1 MKKLTPLQVARRVD
15 KPLIMS
21 AQDFLDNRRS
31 YNASFDVA
39 NGRLLVHQ
47 KYGGFPSEFVIIRP
61 MRTEP
66 LSESISNAFSSYAF
80 ENGSRSPNFFPRF
93 HSYQVFSPNGNRYI
107 LLEIIAGKRDMRKLF
122 FKFCEDTKR
131 DHAVIGPDYQ
141 LSLGRDRF
149 SFLDAT
155 LVHQRKLDSLKTVSS
170 RHKLQ
175 IPSDKIATVAKS
187 QLRSA
192 NDTAE
197 IVERWSF
204 IDQLEGKSPPFRD
217 KIYDRAKRRAAA
229 IEKLISAEFGVPTE
243 TGTSDC
249 ESIPAQDVFRYAIW
263 KKGKRLLYLCCS
275 HFDQLTDVTIV
286 LGTKKVR

>member
-1 MKKLTPLQVARRVD
+1 MKQKTSLSTLTDKLRQSMSGEQYLEHLKSFRISISREQDRLYLRGKNRGGANELVLVRPLRDEQ
-15 KPLIMS
+15 
-21 AQDFLDNRRS
+21 
-31 YNASFDVA
+31 
-39 NGRLLVHQ
+39 
-47 KYGGFPSEFVIIRP
+47 
-61 MRTEP
+61 
-66 LSESISNAFSSYAF
+66 LSESTRNAFCSYAF
-80 ENGSRSPNFFPRF
+80 NNGSRSVNFFPEF
-93 HSYQVFSPNGNRYI
+93 NSYQVFSPKGQRYI
-107 LLEIIAGKRDMRKLF
+107 LIEIIAEKRDMRKLF

-155 LVHQRKLDSLKTVSS
+155 LVHERKLDSLKTVSS
-170 RHKLQ
+170 RHKQQ
-175 IPSDKIATVAKS
+175 IPSDKIVPVAKS

-204 IDQLEGKSPPFRD
+204 LDQLEAKSPPFRD
-217 KIYDRAKRRAAA
+217 KVYDRAKRRAAA
-229 IEKLISAEFGVPTE
+229 IEKLVSAEFGVPTE